1 VKASDVPYGTT
12 HIPGIAHR
20 RSTLSVDETVDRL
33 SELIEAAGATIFTVI
48 DQRRAAEA
56 AGLRLRD
63 TKLMVFGNPAA
74 GTPLMAAVPLSAMDL
89 PLKILVWQDD
99 EDQVWMTYL
108 SAEWLADRYGLTPQ
122 QAQPLAAAEAMTGRV
137 ATSG

>member
-33 SELIEAAGATIFTVI
+33 SELIEAAGAITFTVI

-56 AGLRLRD
+56 AGQRLRD

-108 SAEWLADRYGLTPQ
+108 SAEWLAGRYGLTPQ
-122 QAQPLAAAEAMTGRV
+122 QAQPLAAADAMTGRV
-137 ATSG
+137 ATAG